1 MGRHLLTEM
10 IDQKFR
16 VISKEYSTRTAIS
29 DGRITLTYGEVLT
42 ASDHAAHQLSRA
54 GLKENEPVVVRVSN
68 IASDIPAFLAVWQA
82 GGVVVPIH
90 RSMPLAAFAG
100 LTARL
105 GNRFILDKDVQ
116 AVSSTPPIERTLLKG
131 AGTIIFTSGS
141 TGEPKGVVLSRERAS
156 AKLEMIQAMTGWR
169 AGENALIGL
178 QLTFSFGQWATWLTL
193 LSGGCVHL
201 RGRFDAAE
209 FQSLLEIGNVQRFPA
224 VPTMLRHLLEL
235 GGPQSFNGQI
245 MAGGEPLTAAL
256 GRDIKAAYPAAGLG
270 DIYGLTETGTSDF
283 FVQAAEYDLLAGTIG
298 RPGDGVDWRINQ
310 HNQELEIRS
319 PWQMLGYLDAPDLTL
334 NSMRDGWFRT
344 GDLAAEEPSGA
355 VRLIGREKDMIHR
368 SGNKI
373 SPLEVEAIFL
383 RHEAVMAA
391 LVVGVQD
398 PNRGEAIHLAIV
410 QNPENQTTTDVL
422 RDWAADY
429 LERFK
434 LPDVIHF
441 LDELPSGS
449 TGKADRG
456 VLRRM
461 IASGLN

>member
-1 MGRHLLTEM
+1 LAET

-16 VISKEYSTRTAIS
+16 VISKEHSARTAIS
-29 DGRITLTYGEVLT
+29 DGRTTLSYGEVLI
-42 ASDHAAHQLSRA
+42 ASDHAAHQLSRV

-68 IASDIPAFLAVWQA
+68 IASDISAFLAVWQA

-90 RSMPLAAFAG
+90 RSMPPAAFAT

-105 GNRFILDKDVQ
+105 GNRFILDKDIQ
-116 AVSSTPPIERTLLKG
+116 AASSTPPVERTLLKE

-156 AKLEMIQAMTGWR
+156 TKLGMIQEMTHWS
-169 AGENALIGL
+169 AGENALVGL

-193 LSGGCVHL
+193 LNGGCVHL
-201 RGRFDAAE
+201 RGRFDATE
-209 FQSLLEIGNVQRFPA
+209 FQSLLETGDVQRFPV

-235 GGPQSFNGQI
+235 GGPQSFNGQV

-256 GRDIKAAYPAAGLG
+256 GRDIRAAYPAAGLG

-283 FVQAAEYDLLAGTIG
+283 FVQAADYELLAGTIG

-310 HNQELEIRS
+310 LNQELEIRS

-355 VRLIGREKDMIHR
+355 IRLIGRAKDMIHR

-373 SPLEVEAIFL
+373 SPLEIEAVFL
-383 RHEAVMAA
+383 RHEAVKEA

-410 QNPENQTTTDVL
+410 QHPEKQTTTDVL
-422 RDWAADY
+422 RDWAANY

-434 LPDVIHF
+434 LPDAIHF

-456 VLRRM
+456 VLRRL
-461 IASGLN
+461 IASDPN